1 MRVLWF
7 ANTPANAIE
16 YFNKE
21 LKGTGGWQKALDEEL
36 QNHVD
41 LHIAFHNSYYNHT
54 TFKYKNTTYHPIK
67 IYKNKFHKYWSIF
80 TNKVIDKEFK
90 NEYLKIIDEVKP
102 DIIHIHGTENP
113 FGCIIDETDIPVV
126 VSIQG
131 VLTII
136 SHKYFSGIESKYL
149 SVSKRKKIFFRNN
162 FKKNYR
168 KMVEMAKIER
178 RTLVKCKYIFGQT
191 DWDRRVS
198 QILAPN
204 SLYWRLD
211 RIIRSEF
218 YQYEWRYRSNKNF
231 IIFTINSNHFYKGFE
246 TLCLS
251 LNELNNIGFN
261 CEWHVAGISEDDL
274 IVKVVKKKIKNK
286 FPNHNLK
293 LLGNLNEKELT
304 EKLLDSN
311 LFIMTSHIEN
321 ESNALY
327 EAMILGLPCISTFV
341 GGTGSTIEDGY
352 NGILI
357 QDGDPYAMAGAIL
370 ELYNDKEK
378 AILLGQNARETALKR
393 HDKNTVINDIIY
405 NYNKIIN
412 DSKGK

>member
-21 LKGTGGWQKALDEEL
+21 LKGTGSWLKALDEEL

-136 SHKYFSGIESKYL
+136 SHKYCSGIESKYL
-149 SVSKRKKIFFRNN
+149 SVSKRKKIFFRDN
-162 FKKNYR
+162 FKKSYFNMKR
-168 KMVEMAKIER
+168 MAKIER
-178 RTLVKCKYIFGQT
+178 STLVKCKYIFGQT
-191 DWDRRVS
+191 DWDKRVS
-198 QILAPN
+198 RILAPN
-204 SLYWRLD
+204 SFYWRLD

-218 YQYEWRYRSNKNF
+218 YQHEWEYKSNKNF
-231 IIFTINSNHFYKGFE
+231 KIITTISNNFYKGFE

-261 CEWHVAGISEDDL
+261 CEWNVAGISENDL
-274 IVKVVKKKIKNK
+274 IVKVVKKKLDSKYPK
-286 FPNHNLK
+286 DNLV
-293 LLGNLNEKELT
+293 LLGNINEKELI
-304 EKLLDSN
+304 EELLDSN
-311 LFIMTSHIEN
+311 LFVMTSHIEN
-321 ESNALY
+321 ESNSLY
-327 EAMILGLPCISTFV
+327 EAMILGLPCISSFV
-341 GGTGSTIEDGY
+341 GGTGSTIKDCY

-357 QDGDPYAMAGAIL
+357 QDGDPWVLAGAIL

-393 HDKNTVINDIIY
+393 HDKDTVINDIIY
-405 NYNKIIN
+405 NYNEIIN

>member
-21 LKGTGGWQKALDEEL
+21 LKGTGGWLKALDEKL

-80 TNKVIDKEFK
+80 TNEVIDEEFK
-90 NEYLKIIDEVKP
+90 NEYLKIINEVQP

-113 FGCIIDETDIPVV
+113 FGCIIDEIDIPVV
-126 VSIQG
+126 ISIQG
-131 VLTII
+131 VLTVI
-136 SHKYFSGIESKYL
+136 SHKYCSGIEKKYL
-149 SVSKRKKIFFRNN
+149 SVSKRKKILFKDN
-162 FKKNYR
+162 FKKSYL
-168 KMVEMAKIER
+168 KMKKMADIER
-178 RTLVKCKYIFGQT
+178 KTLSKCKNIFGQT
-191 DWDRRVS
+191 DWDKRVS
-198 QILAPN
+198 RILAPN
-204 SLYWRLD
+204 SFYWRLD

-218 YQYEWRYRSNKNF
+218 YQHEWEYKSNKNF
-231 IIFTINSNHFYKGFE
+231 KIITTISNNFYKGFE

-261 CEWHVAGISEDDL
+261 CEWNVAGISENDL
-274 IVKVVKKKIKNK
+274 IVKVVKKKLDSKYPK
-286 FPNHNLK
+286 DNLV
-293 LLGNLNEKELT
+293 LLGNINEKELI
-304 EKLLDSN
+304 EELLDSN
-311 LFIMTSHIEN
+311 LFVMTSHIEN
-321 ESNALY
+321 ESNSLY
-327 EAMILGLPCISTFV
+327 EAMILGLPCISSFV
-341 GGTGSTIEDGY
+341 GGTGSTIKDCY

-357 QDGDPYAMAGAIL
+357 QDGDPWVLAGAIL

-393 HDKNTVINDIIY
+393 HDKDTIINDIIN
-405 NYNKIIN
+405 NYKEIIN
-412 DSKGK
+412 DSKGE

>member
-21 LKGTGGWQKALDEEL
+21 LKGTGGWLKALDEEL

-149 SVSKRKKIFFRNN
+149 SVSKRKKIFFRDN
-162 FKKNYR
+162 FKKSYFNMKR
-168 KMVEMAKIER
+168 MAKIER
-178 RTLVKCKYIFGQT
+178 STLVKCKYIFGQT

-218 YQYEWRYRSNKNF
+218 YQYEWSYRSNKNF

-412 DSKGK
+412 DSKGE